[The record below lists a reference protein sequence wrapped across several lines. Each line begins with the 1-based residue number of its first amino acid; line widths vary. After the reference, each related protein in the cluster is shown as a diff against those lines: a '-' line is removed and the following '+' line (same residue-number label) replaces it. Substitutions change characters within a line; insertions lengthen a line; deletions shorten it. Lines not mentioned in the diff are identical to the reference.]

1 MSEPGTSL
9 DAHHTIEMSH
19 EERDAFLRE
28 SHTMSC
34 ATYNP
39 DGTIHLVPMWYGFL
53 EGAPAF
59 ETKAKSQ
66 KVRNLR
72 RDSTL
77 TCLIENVEPYDQRRG
92 VELVG
97 HAEIIEDRERLFEIG
112 KSVLTRTMGISY
124 TPDLKRMVE
133 TAIHKRVGVKINI
146 ETCVSWDHRK
156 LGEVA
161 GREGY

>member
-9 DAHHTIEMSH
+9 DAHDTIEMSH

-92 VELVG
+92 VGLRRPRGDHRGPRAIVR
-97 HAEIIEDRERLFEIG
+97 DREERSHAHHG
-112 KSVLTRTMGISY
+112 ASATRRT
-124 TPDLKRMVE
+124 
-133 TAIHKRVGVKINI
+133 
-146 ETCVSWDHRK
+146 
-156 LGEVA
+156 
-161 GREGY
+161 